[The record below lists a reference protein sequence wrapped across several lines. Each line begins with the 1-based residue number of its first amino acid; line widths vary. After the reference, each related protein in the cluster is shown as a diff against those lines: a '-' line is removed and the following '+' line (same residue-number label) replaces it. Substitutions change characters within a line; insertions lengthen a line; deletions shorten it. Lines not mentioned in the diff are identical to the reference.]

1 MSCLV
6 LSCIENA
13 AAADV
18 HSYMFQNE
26 SSDRLPL
33 TTELCSNELGNTTV
47 GDSCQSRALEVTILN
62 EVKVRIIDLVELVS
76 VVGKSIIILNLYHI
90 GRVHLIIHY
99 HR

>member
-1 MSCLV
+1 MLQLQMC
-6 LSCIENA
+6 
-13 AAADV
+13 
-18 HSYMFQNE
+18 SYMFQNE

-33 TTELCSNELGNTTV
+33 TTELCSKELGNRTV
-47 GDSCQSRALEVTILN
+47 GDSCQSRVLEVTILN

-76 VVGKSIIILNLYHI
+76 VVGKSMIIILNLYHI